1 MEGNGSFEILA
12 HMLIDRM
19 RKELARTLLDETK
32 SDLEKALAEVG
43 LVRSIIND
51 KSFIISKKAFE
62 KEENAFLIRD
72 YFRLVLAGLET
83 FEKENFG
90 EEK

>member
-1 MEGNGSFEILA
+1 MDNSDMTFLTQI
-12 HMLIDRM
+12 LIDEQHKRLKKIM
-19 RKELARTLLDETK
+19 ADPERSGE
-32 SDLEKALAEVG
+32 EKALAEMS
-43 LVRSIIND
+43 LLQSEID
-51 KSFIISKKAFE
+51 SKSFLIGKKAFE
-62 KEENAFLIRD
+62 SEENAVLIRD

>member
-1 MEGNGSFEILA
+1 MADPETPEEG
-12 HMLIDRM
+12 
-19 RKELARTLLDETK
+19 KV
-32 SDLEKALAEVG
+32 LAEMA
-43 LVRSIIND
+43 LLRDEID
-51 KSFIISKKAFE
+51 HKSFLIGGKAFE
-62 KEENAFLIRD
+62 SKENAVLIRD

>member
-1 MEGNGSFEILA
+1 MIL
-12 HMLIDRM
+12 LR
-19 RKELARTLLDETK
+19 
-32 SDLEKALAEVG
+32 S
-43 LVRSIIND
+43 LVD
-51 KSFIISKKAFE
+51 HKSFLIGKKAFE
-62 KEENAFLIRD
+62 NKENAVLIRD

>member
-1 MEGNGSFEILA
+1 MDNSEMAFLA
-12 HMLIDRM
+12 QMLINRQHERLKKIM
-19 RKELARTLLDETK
+19 AEPETPEE
-32 SDLEKALAEVG
+32 EKVLAEMTI
-43 LVRSIIND
+43 LRSEIAN
-51 KSFIISKKAFE
+51 KSFLIGKKAFE
-62 KEENAFLIRD
+62 KEENAVLIRD

>member
-1 MEGNGSFEILA
+1 MDNSDMAFLTKI
-12 HMLIDRM
+12 LIDGQR
-19 RKELARTLLDETK
+19 ELLKKIMADPETPEE
-32 SDLEKALAEVG
+32 EKALAEMTF
-43 LVRSIIND
+43 LRSEID
-51 KSFIISKKAFE
+51 HKSFLIGKKAFE

>member
-1 MEGNGSFEILA
+1 MDESMKIIAEV
-12 HMLIDRM
+12 LIDKIH
-19 RKELARTLLDETK
+19 KELKKTLEDKDSTE
-32 SDLEKALAEVG
+32 EERALAEVT
-43 LVRSIIND
+43 LLRSLID
-51 KSFIISKKAFE
+51 HKSFLIGKKAFE
-62 KEENAFLIRD
+62 SKENAVLIRD

>member
-1 MEGNGSFEILA
+1 MDNSDMAFLA
-12 HMLIDRM
+12 QILIDMHHERLKKIM
-19 RKELARTLLDETK
+19 ADPEADEEGKVLAEMTLL
-32 SDLEKALAEVG
+32 
-43 LVRSIIND
+43 RSQID
-51 KSFIISKKAFE
+51 HKSFLIGKKAFE
-62 KEENAFLIRD
+62 SEEKAVLIRD